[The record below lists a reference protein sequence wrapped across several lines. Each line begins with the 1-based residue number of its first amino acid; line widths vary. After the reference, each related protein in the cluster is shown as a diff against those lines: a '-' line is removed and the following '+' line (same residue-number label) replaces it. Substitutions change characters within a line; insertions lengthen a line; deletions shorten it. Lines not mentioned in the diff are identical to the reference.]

1 MIIRMLLYVSL
12 SMFLAV
18 MSHAQ
23 STLTVYAPDYFASEW
38 GPGPQIEKAFEQV
51 CDCDVDMVAGDPF
64 SRLKLEGDN
73 SKADIVIGLSSDVVE
88 KARASGLFKSHGIKA
103 DLSQLPIKWN
113 DELFLP
119 FNWSYVSFVYK
130 NKKIKTP
137 PRSFIELAED
147 PEPYE
152 IVIQDPRTSPAGLS
166 LILWVKTI
174 YGDQASDLWSK
185 LSKRILTVTKGW
197 SEAYGMFTSGEVDM
211 VLSFNTSPAYHQIV
225 EDDNSISA
233 AIFDKGHYVFLEL
246 VGIAKNTKEPELSA
260 KFMDFVL
267 SPEFQKIIP
276 LTNWSYPVRL
286 NEEFWPKEFIKLPK
300 PKDSLFMPG
309 KEAER
314 RTPDAIKEWLESI
327 SQ

>member
-1 MIIRMLLYVSL
+1 
-12 SMFLAV
+12 
-18 MSHAQ
+18 
-23 STLTVYAPDYFASEW
+23 
-38 GPGPQIEKAFEQV
+38 
-51 CDCDVDMVAGDPF
+51 
-64 SRLKLEGDN
+64 
-73 SKADIVIGLSSDVVE
+73 
-88 KARASGLFKSHGIKA
+88 
-103 DLSQLPIKWN
+103 
-113 DELFLP
+113 
-119 FNWSYVSFVYK
+119 
-130 NKKIKTP
+130 
-137 PRSFIELAED
+137 
-147 PEPYE
+147 
-152 IVIQDPRTSPAGLS
+152 
-166 LILWVKTI
+166 
-174 YGDQASDLWSK
+174 
-185 LSKRILTVTKGW
+185 
-197 SEAYGMFTSGEVDM
+197 MFTSGEVDM